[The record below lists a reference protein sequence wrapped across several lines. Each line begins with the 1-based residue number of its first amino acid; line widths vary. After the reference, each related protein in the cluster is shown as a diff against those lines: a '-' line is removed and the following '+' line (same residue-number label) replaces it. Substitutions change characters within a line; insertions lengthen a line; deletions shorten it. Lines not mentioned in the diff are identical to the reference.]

1 MDPRKGWP
9 LKCARQ
15 TSSAVCCALR
25 QEKLDS
31 GLGHLKDMT
40 CRRADWRSEGVFMR
54 LECWGQVHQWLVHR
68 WLA

>member
-25 QEKLDS
+25 QEKLDMV
-31 GLGHLKDMT
+31 LGHLKDMT

-54 LECWGQVHQWLVHR
+54 LECWRLVCYLLVR
-68 WLA
+68 RVLA